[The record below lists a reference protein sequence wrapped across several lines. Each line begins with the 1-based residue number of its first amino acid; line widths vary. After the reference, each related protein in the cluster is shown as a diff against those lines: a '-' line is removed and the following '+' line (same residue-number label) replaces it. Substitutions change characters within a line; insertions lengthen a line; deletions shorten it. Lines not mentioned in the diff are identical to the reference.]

1 MSYSLAVR
9 GNNIAKGSVML
20 ILANLNA
27 TTIHS
32 LLSSRSNGSLLRTKN
47 VPTIGIIVS
56 TQSQP
61 VRQIDRAYFRDGTK
75 LYVCQSDT
83 LMQM

>member
-1 MSYSLAVR
+1 MSRQVSYSLAVR

-32 LLSSRSNGSLLRTKN
+32 LFYRLEVMAVCFGLKN
-47 VPTIGIIVS
+47 IQTIGIIVS

-61 VRQIDRAYFRDGTK
+61 VRKIDWPKFRDGTK
-75 LYVCQSDT
+75 LYVC
-83 LMQM
+83 